1 MSRRGRLRKR
11 IRREDDIEE
20 LVEKLAE
27 REEEQPPK
35 AAVQQ
40 TPVDRALEL
49 QKTAGNRAVASV
61 LQRAPL
67 DVAEQTPVAAWPKH
81 PEGVFDDELV
91 VPIESVQNTH
101 EGHRRPPSK
110 REGEE
115 GELAF
120 GELVIHA
127 KTGKHSTELHKA
139 LLAAKSF
146 AKVEIVIPGAG
157 GGVRI
162 ILTNVVISGVSMGEG
177 SESWSLSFEKRE
189 FSKDP
194 RPPRE

>member
-1 MSRRGRLRKR
+1 MSRRARLRKR
-11 IRREDDIEE
+11 IRREDDVEE

-27 REEEQPPK
+27 QEEEQQPK

-61 LQRAPL
+61 LQRRPL
-67 DVAEQTPVAAWPKH
+67 DVAAETPVADWPKH
-81 PEGVFDDELV
+81 AEAVFDDELV
-91 VPIESVQNTH
+91 VPIESVQDTH

-120 GELVIHA
+120 GELVIHTQ
-127 KTGKHSTELHKA
+127 TGKQSAELHKA
-139 LLAAKSF
+139 LLAAKRF

-162 ILTNVVISGVSMGEG
+162 ILTNVLITGVSMSEG
-177 SESWSLSFEKRE
+177 GESWSLSFEKRE
-189 FSKDP
+189 FTRDP
-194 RPPRE
+194 RPRE